1 MGKNFQSVIW
11 NCFKQVPLSK
21 NVICTIEKCTKKILR
36 NDSSTKIMWDHIKY
50 HHKETYLQKETYL
63 DL

>member
-36 NDSSTKIMWDHIKY
+36 NDFNKNYVGPYKIPS
-50 HHKETYLQKETYL
+50 
-63 DL
+63 